1 MISKIKRLITKC
13 LVNFDL
19 SDFEIEVGEVD
30 KFNYIISFKKDKEL
44 EFVIYLGNR
53 YEVKV
58 CFAQI
63 FLDKLKSQMTLD
75 DLDRLRTEID
85 LVDFLKFSNKLE
97 FSIMKEI
104 LFYKE
109 YLYSTFLELLEGN

>member
-1 MISKIKRLITKC
+1 MISKIKKLIIKC

-19 SDFEIEVGEVD
+19 SDFEIEIREVD
-30 KFNYIISFKKDKEL
+30 KFNYIISFLKNKEL
-44 EFVIYLGNR
+44 EFVVYLGKR

-58 CFAQI
+58 CFVQI
-63 FLDKLKSQMTLD
+63 FLDELKTQITLD

-97 FSIMKEI
+97 FNIMKEI

-109 YLYSTFLELLEGN
+109 YLYSTFLKLLEEN